1 MVFILS
7 GPVEHTAT
15 GLWSF
20 NSNRIN
26 WNSSRGGFTMF
37 LEPAALLLRSHGRLA
52 VAAFA
57 HLAGAP
63 QAASECHQQ
72 PTQEQQGNDRP
83 GKSKHLD
90 AKGGIDAIIVKVASG
105 LDVRGSVHGSCGSS
119 KDEGKTRKEGNNG
132 RTNAGA
138 EGKG

>member
-1 MVFILS
+1 MFWNQPPCFCEAMADSRSRRSRILR
-7 GPVEHTAT
+7 V
-15 GLWSF
+15 
-20 NSNRIN
+20 
-26 WNSSRGGFTMF
+26 
-37 LEPAALLLRSHGRLA
+37 
-52 VAAFA
+52 
-57 HLAGAP
+57 P